1 MALYEPLMKK
11 NPHKK
16 ITWKNNPTNKLGLL
30 YKRRK
35 IGGNHYYVD
44 KSFAW
49 LPIPS
54 DKYQGKYLFDM
65 AGTYFKI
72 TPVYFTWLVYI

>member
-1 MALYEPLMKK
+1 MNFDEK

-16 ITWKNNPTNKLGLL
+16 ITWKNKPANKLGLL

-35 IGGNHYYVD
+35 IGGNHYCVD

-49 LPIPS
+49 PPIPS

-72 TPVYFTWLVYI
+72 TPVYLTWLVYI